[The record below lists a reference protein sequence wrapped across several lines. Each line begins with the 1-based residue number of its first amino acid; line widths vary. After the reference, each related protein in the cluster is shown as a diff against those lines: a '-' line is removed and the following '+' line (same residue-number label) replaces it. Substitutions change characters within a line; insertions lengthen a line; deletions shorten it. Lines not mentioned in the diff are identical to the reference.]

1 VPPPSG
7 HGATSKDRSREQI
20 MPSIEAGNG
29 IVTHINVFTVAPER
43 QNELV
48 KSLIDTVKAAREMPG
63 WISASIHRSLDGR
76 QVTNYVQFESREA
89 AQRVTQRLLAMGLIQ
104 RNTAIGTVSPG
115 QYEVAFTLAR
125 E

>member
-1 VPPPSG
+1 
-7 HGATSKDRSREQI
+7 
-20 MPSIEAGNG
+20 MPSIDVGKG

-43 QNELV
+43 QDELV
-48 KSLIDTVKAAREMPG
+48 RSLVETVQAASKMPG

-89 AQRVTQRLLAMGLIQ
+89 AQRVTQQLLAMGLIQ

-115 QYEVAFTLAR
+115 QYEVAFTLVS
-125 E
+125 

>member
-1 VPPPSG
+1 
-7 HGATSKDRSREQI
+7 
-20 MPSIEAGNG
+20 MPSIEVGNG
-29 IVTHINVFTVAPER
+29 IVVHINVFTVAPER
-43 QNELV
+43 QDELV
-48 KSLIDTVKAAREMPG
+48 KSLIETVKAASEMPG

-89 AQRVTQRLLAMGLIQ
+89 GLRVTQQLFAKGLIQ